1 MNDRLTYDTL
11 LKNKN
16 DLQLD
21 YLKQTDGELWIRLFQ
36 IDKKNIEANKE
47 LPQIELYFED
57 YISIHID
64 DEIYAPY
71 TPDFEGHLFRTYK
84 KSAMLDY
91 VKNETIV
98 ISYLRAAHELSKSEK
113 LELTHYEICTLN
125 SIISVV
131 TENEPEVKIVI

>member
-1 MNDRLTYDTL
+1 MDDKLTYDTL

-21 YLKQTDGELWIRLFQ
+21 FLKQTDNELWIRLYQ
-36 IDKKNIEANKE
+36 IEIKNMKVNQD

-64 DEIYAPY
+64 DEIYAQH
-71 TPDFEGHLFRTYK
+71 TSGFEGHLFRTYK

-91 VKNETIV
+91 VKNETIA
-98 ISYLRAAHELSKSEK
+98 ISYLGASHELSKSEK

>member
-1 MNDRLTYDTL
+1 MDDKLTYDTL

-21 YLKQTDGELWIRLFQ
+21 FLKQTDNELWIRLYQ
-36 IDKKNIEANKE
+36 IEIKNMKVNQD

-64 DEIYAPY
+64 DEMYVQY
-71 TPDFEGHLFRTYK
+71 TPGFKGHLFRTYK

-91 VKNETIV
+91 VKNETIA
-98 ISYLRAAHELSKSEK
+98 IPYLKVLYGLAKSEK
-113 LELTHYEICTLN
+113 LKLTHYEICTFN

-131 TENEPEVKIVI
+131 TANEPEVKIVI

>member
-1 MNDRLTYDTL
+1 MNDKLTYDIL

-16 DLQLD
+16 DLELD
-21 YLKQTDGELWIRLFQ
+21 FLKQTDSELWIRLFQ
-36 IDKKNIEANKE
+36 IEKFNRN

-71 TPDFEGHLFRTYK
+71 TPGFKGHLFRTYK

-91 VKNETIV
+91 VKNETIA
-98 ISYLRAAHELSKSEK
+98 IPYLKASYGLAKSEK
-113 LELTHYEICTLN
+113 LKLTHYEICTFN

>member
-1 MNDRLTYDTL
+1 MNDKLSYDTL

-21 YLKQTDGELWIRLFQ
+21 FLKQTDNELWIRLHQ
-36 IDKKNIEANKE
+36 IEIKKMKVNKD

-64 DEIYAPY
+64 DEMYVQY
-71 TPDFEGHLFRTYK
+71 TPDFKGHLFRTYK

-91 VKNETIV
+91 VKNETIA
-98 ISYLRAAHELSKSEK
+98 IPYLRASHGLLKSEK
-113 LELTHYEICTLN
+113 LKLTHYEISTMN

-131 TENEPEVKIVI
+131 TENEPEVKIIM

>member
-16 DLQLD
+16 DLELD
-21 YLKQTDGELWIRLFQ
+21 FLKQTDSELWIRLFQ
-36 IDKKNIEANKE
+36 IEKKNKKVNRNV
-47 LPQIELYFED
+47 PQIELYFEN

-71 TPDFEGHLFRTYK
+71 TPGFKGHLFRTYK
-84 KSAMLDY
+84 QSAMLDY
-91 VKNETIV
+91 VKNETIA
-98 ISYLRAAHELSKSEK
+98 IPYLKASHGLAKSEK
-113 LELTHYEICTLN
+113 LKLTHYEICTFN